1 MSMGPR
7 AVWRSRAHPCGSCVF
22 IPDGSALA
30 ALQECRAR
38 EPFRALLNEIKE
50 QMGRRSLELS
60 DLLIMPVQR
69 IPRYAPVLAP
79 PRSVP
84 WS

>member
-1 MSMGPR
+1 MGEVV
-7 AVWRSRAHPCGSCVF
+7 VWRSRAQCDPCVQFAGR
-22 IPDGSALA
+22 PALA

-69 IPRYAPVLAP
+69 IPRYATKVAN
-79 PRSVP
+79 RSIV
-84 WS
+84 